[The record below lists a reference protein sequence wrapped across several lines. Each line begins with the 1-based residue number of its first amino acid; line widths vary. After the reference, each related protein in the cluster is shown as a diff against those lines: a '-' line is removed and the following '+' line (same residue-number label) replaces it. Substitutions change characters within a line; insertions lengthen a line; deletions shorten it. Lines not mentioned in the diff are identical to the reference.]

1 MASAVHGVE
10 AEQVELSAAVE
21 EEVDEVDGDN
31 DDQSLGLLD
40 SGGSKFD
47 ACWWASTVLN
57 LK

>member
-40 SGGSKFD
+40 SGENKFD
-47 ACWWASTVLN
+47 AWW
-57 LK
+57 